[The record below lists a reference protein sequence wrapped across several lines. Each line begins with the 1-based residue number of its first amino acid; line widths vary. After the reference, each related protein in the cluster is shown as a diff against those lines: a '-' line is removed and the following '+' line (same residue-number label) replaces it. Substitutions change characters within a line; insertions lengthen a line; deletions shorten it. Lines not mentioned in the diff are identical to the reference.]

1 MKKTKHHQTLTGNYF
16 RSNLSP
22 KIKLEINPKKSL
34 EDLPNEKITIS
45 LGKKNTQSQ
54 AILQDKSEDFN
65 SPNNKIKSI
74 KPVVLDQQLFKQFKN
89 DSFHKVDLHGCTVD
103 EAHQKVLSHLTNHSK
118 KKNLLHIVIT
128 GLGNKSNGEEFF
140 TGKIRKQFPLWLE
153 TEPFQIIVKSY
164 SSCKIKHGGLGA
176 FYVKLRTA

>member
-1 MKKTKHHQTLTGNYF
+1 MKKTKLPQTLTGNYF
-16 RSNLSP
+16 QSNLSP

-45 LGKKNTQSQ
+45 LGKKKSQPQ
-54 AILQDKSEDFN
+54 AILQNKSEDSN
-65 SPNNKIKSI
+65 SPNNKIKPI

-103 EAHQKVLSHLTNHSK
+103 EAHQKVLSYLTNHSK

-128 GLGNKSNGEEFF
+128 GLGNKSNGDEFF

>member
-1 MKKTKHHQTLTGNYF
+1 M
-16 RSNLSP
+16 SP

-34 EDLPNEKITIS
+34 EDLPNEKIIIS
-45 LGKKNTQSQ
+45 LGKKNTQPQ
-54 AILQDKSEDFN
+54 TILQDKSEVSN
-65 SPNNKIKSI
+65 SPNNEIKPI

-103 EAHQKVLSHLTNHSK
+103 EAHQKVLSYLTNHSK

-164 SSCKIKHGGLGA
+164 SFCKIKHGGLGA